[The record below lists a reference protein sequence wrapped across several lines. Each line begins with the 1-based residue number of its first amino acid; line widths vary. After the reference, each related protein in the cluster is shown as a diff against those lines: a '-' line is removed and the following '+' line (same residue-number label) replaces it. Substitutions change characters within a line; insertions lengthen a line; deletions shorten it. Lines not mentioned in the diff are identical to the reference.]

1 MEHYSGNPRQGMYG
15 RFTAQEF
22 QFGDFTLDQ
31 SRYRLQRGEHLLRLE
46 KLPME
51 LLILLVQRR
60 GELVSRDEIAERLW
74 GKDVFVDVDH
84 SINTA
89 IRKIRLALRDDPE
102 KPSFVE
108 TVVGKGYRFAAPVI
122 CNNGDSTPEVQPLPL
137 PVQVTPVP
145 AAHSKEARHISAR
158 LWMMLAGVAA
168 LTIFIVALTLFRGR
182 AAKSTRP
189 PPIKSLAVLPLKN
202 LSGDPTQ
209 DYLAEGMTEDLIG
222 RLSRIHDLR
231 VISRTSAMQFKDT
244 KLSAPEIANALHV
257 DALVEGSVMREGS
270 RVRVHAQLIRGATD
284 EHLWSET
291 YDRGFSDVLALE
303 GDVAQ
308 SIAGK
313 VEVTVTGK
321 ERERLTA
328 VHSVSPE
335 AYESY
340 LKGRA
345 ALDNSKGRAGD
356 EESIGY
362 FQEAINQDS
371 TFALAYVGLASAYND
386 LSTIFVGGAT
396 PGEARPK
403 VISAAR
409 KALELD
415 PDLAEAHLLLASTL
429 QKQWHWAEAEAEYR
443 RALELSPNDALA
455 HAGFGT
461 WLMCQG
467 DIDDALSWTQ
477 RGRELDPLVVDGS
490 DIGWI
495 LFMGR
500 RYDEAIR
507 ELRSVL
513 AVHPESVNALSTL
526 GFVLIADGRSQ
537 EAIPILEK
545 RASLM
550 DRSPGAVELLATANA
565 RAGRRTEALRLVEEL
580 KLRRRKGYVPPGAFI
595 NPYLALGEYD
605 EAFVWFERAYQEQSN
620 ILRFLKVHPFFDP
633 VRNDPRFVDLL
644 HRVGLDKSY

>member
-1 MEHYSGNPRQGMYG
+1 MQK
-15 RFTAQEF
+15 
-22 QFGDFTLDQ
+22 
-31 SRYRLQRGEHLLRLE
+31 GERLLRLE

-51 LLILLVQRR
+51 LLILLVQRG
-60 GELVSRDEIAERLW
+60 GELVSREEIAERLW
-74 GKDVFVDVDH
+74 GKDVFVDIDH

-102 KPSFVE
+102 KPRFVE

-122 CNNGDSTPEVQPLPL
+122 SSNGDSNSQAQPLPS

-145 AAHSKEARHISAR
+145 AAHSKEARHVSAR

-168 LTIFIVALTLFRGR
+168 LTIFVVALTLFRGR

-189 PPIKSLAVLPLKN
+189 PPIGSIAVLPLKN
-202 LSGDPTQ
+202 LSGDPNQ
-209 DYLAEGMTEDLIG
+209 EYLADGMTEELIG
-222 RLSRIHDLR
+222 RLSAIHDLR
-231 VISRTSAMQFKDT
+231 VISRTSAMQFRDT
-244 KLSAPEIANALHV
+244 KLSAPEIASALHV
-257 DALVEGSVMREGS
+257 DALVEGSVTREGS

-284 EHLWSET
+284 EHFWSET
-291 YDRGFSDVLALE
+291 YDRDFSDVLALQS
-303 GDVAQ
+303 DVAQ
-308 SIAGK
+308 SIAEK
-313 VEVTVTGK
+313 VKVTVTGK

-328 VHSVSPE
+328 VRSVSPE

-340 LKGRA
+340 LKGWA
-345 ALDNSKGRAGD
+345 AFDKSNSRAGD

-362 FQEAINQDS
+362 FQEAINQEP
-371 TFALAYVGLASAYND
+371 TFAPAYLGLARAYND
-386 LSTIFVGGAT
+386 LSTILIGGAT

-415 PDLAEAHLLLASTL
+415 PDLAEAHLLLANTL
-429 QKQWHWAEAEAEYR
+429 QKQWHWAEAKAEYR
-443 RALELSPNDALA
+443 RALELSPNDARA
-455 HAGFGT
+455 HAAFGS

-467 DIDDALSWTQ
+467 DIEDALSWAQ

-513 AVHPESVNALSTL
+513 AVHPESVDALGTL

-545 RASLM
+545 RASLL
-550 DRSPGAVELLATANA
+550 DRSPGGVELLATAYA

-580 KLRRRKGYVPPGAFI
+580 KLRRQKGYIPPGAFI

-605 EAFVWFERAYQEQSN
+605 EAFVWFERAYREQSN
-620 ILRFLKVHPFFDP
+620 ILKYLKVHPFFDP
-633 VRNDPRFVDLL
+633 VRSDPRFKDLL
-644 HRVGLDKSY
+644 LRTGLN